1 MGYAEP
7 IVRLIQALSKL
18 PGIGEKTAERLAF
31 HIHAQ
36 PKEEALAL
44 ADSVREVK
52 DRLTSCSICY
62 DVTVADPCAIC
73 ADPRRDRGVVCVV
86 EQSKDL
92 GSIEKA
98 GAHRGLYHVLHG
110 CLSPLDGV
118 GPEQLT
124 IRRLLD
130 RVKKGGVDEVILATN
145 PTAEGDATAWYLQ
158 QALAAASVK
167 VTRIARGLPA
177 GSSLEYA
184 SRASVAD
191 AMKGRTQL

>member
-1 MGYAEP
+1 M
-7 IVRLIQALSKL
+7 LK
-18 PGIGEKTAERLAF
+18 
-31 HIHAQ
+31 
-36 PKEEALAL
+36 
-44 ADSVREVK
+44 
-52 DRLTSCSICY
+52 
-62 DVTVADPCAIC
+62 VT
-73 ADPRRDRGVVCVV
+73 
-86 EQSKDL
+86 
-92 GSIEKA
+92 EKA

-124 IRRLLD
+124 IRRLVD

-158 QALAAASVK
+158 QALSPTGVK

-191 AMKGRTQL
+191 ANKGRRQL